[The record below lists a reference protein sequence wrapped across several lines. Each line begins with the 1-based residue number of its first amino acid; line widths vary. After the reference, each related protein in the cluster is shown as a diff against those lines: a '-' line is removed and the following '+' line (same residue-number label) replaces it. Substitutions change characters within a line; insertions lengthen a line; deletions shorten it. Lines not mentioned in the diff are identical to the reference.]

1 MFRSRTSGGWPATFP
16 DMPSLLDQLRSL
28 PRCDLFGRYALLLL
42 HLMLLPALS
51 VITEGHPKADVLAM
65 LAEQSLFVAAA
76 ALIGGRRMLWVG
88 IPLMIPSLIT
98 AGAALALGEI
108 PEEHYP
114 LWAVARA
121 ASFIVPII
129 TVGLLI
135 LVDVLAAERI
145 VFDLIFGALCVF
157 VLIGLCWANVYQLI
171 ERLAPGSFMV
181 DYARYQIDAAADP
194 FASLGLFTYYS
205 FVTLTTV
212 GYGDIVPV
220 SALARWLVWL
230 EAVAG
235 QFYMAV
241 FVARL
246 IGLQSSVATPAA
258 EATDERHPAELR
270 RAA

>member
-1 MFRSRTSGGWPATFP
+1 
-16 DMPSLLDQLRSL
+16 
-28 PRCDLFGRYALLLL
+28 
-42 HLMLLPALS
+42 
-51 VITEGHPKADVLAM
+51 
-65 LAEQSLFVAAA
+65 
-76 ALIGGRRMLWVG
+76 
-88 IPLMIPSLIT
+88 
-98 AGAALALGEI
+98 
-108 PEEHYP
+108 
-114 LWAVARA
+114 
-121 ASFIVPII
+121 
-129 TVGLLI
+129 
-135 LVDVLAAERI
+135 
-145 VFDLIFGALCVF
+145 
-157 VLIGLCWANVYQLI
+157 
-171 ERLAPGSFMV
+171 MV

-246 IGLQSSVATPAA
+246 IGLQSSVSTPTAT
-258 EATDERHPAELR
+258 TVVDEPRPTELR

>member
-1 MFRSRTSGGWPATFP
+1 
-16 DMPSLLDQLRSL
+16 
-28 PRCDLFGRYALLLL
+28 
-42 HLMLLPALS
+42 
-51 VITEGHPKADVLAM
+51 
-65 LAEQSLFVAAA
+65 
-76 ALIGGRRMLWVG
+76 
-88 IPLMIPSLIT
+88 MIPSMIT
-98 AGAALALGEI
+98 AGVTVAFGQI
-108 PEEHYP
+108 PDEHYP

-121 ASFIVPII
+121 ASFIVPIV

-171 ERLAPGSFMV
+171 ERLVPGSFMV

-220 SALARWLVWL
+220 SAVARWLVWL
-230 EAVAG
+230 QAVAG

-246 IGLQSSVATPAA
+246 IGLQSSVSTPTIAVQA
-258 EATDERHPAELR
+258 DEQRPAELR

>member
-1 MFRSRTSGGWPATFP
+1 
-16 DMPSLLDQLRSL
+16 MPSLLDQLRSL
-28 PRCDLFGRYALLLL
+28 PRSQLFGRYALLLL

-76 ALIGGRRMLWVG
+76 VLIGGRRMLWVG
-88 IPLMIPSLIT
+88 VPLMIPSMIT
-98 AGAALALGEI
+98 AGVT
-108 PEEHYP
+108 
-114 LWAVARA
+114 VA
-121 ASFIVPII
+121 F
-129 TVGLLI
+129 GQI

-171 ERLAPGSFMV
+171 ERLVPGSFMV

-230 EAVAG
+230 QAVAG

-246 IGLQSSVATPAA
+246 IGLQSSVSTPTIAIQA
-258 EATDERHPAELR
+258 DEQRPAELR

>member
-1 MFRSRTSGGWPATFP
+1 
-16 DMPSLLDQLRSL
+16 MPSLLDQLRSL
-28 PRCDLFGRYALLLL
+28 PRCQLIGRYALLLL

-51 VITEGHPKADVLAM
+51 VITEGHPQADILAM

-98 AGAALALGEI
+98 AGAMLAVGEI

-121 ASFIVPII
+121 ASFIIPII

-157 VLIGLCWANVYQLI
+157 VLLGLCWANVYQLI

-246 IGLQSSVATPAA
+246 IGLQSSVSTPTAT
-258 EATDERHPAELR
+258 TVVDEPRPAELR

>member
-1 MFRSRTSGGWPATFP
+1 MTF
-16 DMPSLLDQLRSL
+16 LQRFISL
-28 PRCDLFGRYALLLL
+28 PRSRLAGRYALLLV

-51 VITEGHPKADVLAM
+51 VFTEGHPKADVLAM

-76 ALIGGRRMLWVG
+76 VLIGGRRTLWIG
-88 IPLMIPSLIT
+88 IPLVIPSAIT
-98 AGAALALGEI
+98 AAVTLALGEI
-108 PEEHYP
+108 PETHYP

-129 TVGLLI
+129 TMGLLI

-145 VFDLIFGALCVF
+145 VFDLVCGALCVF
-157 VLIGLCWANVYQLI
+157 VLIGMGWANVYQLI
-171 ERLAPGSFMV
+171 ERLSPGSFVV
-181 DYARYQIDAAADP
+181 DYARYHIDAGADP
-194 FASLGLFTYYS
+194 FASVGLFTYYS
-205 FVTLTTV
+205 FITLTTV
-212 GYGDIVPV
+212 GYGDIVPT

-230 EAVAG
+230 QAVAG

-246 IGLQSSVATPAA
+246 IGLQSSVPATPAA
-258 EATDERHPAELR
+258 EQDAEVPAGPALR

>member
-1 MFRSRTSGGWPATFP
+1 MVPAMT
-16 DMPSLLDQLRSL
+16 LLARLRSL
-28 PRCDLFGRYALLLL
+28 PRSRLFGRYALLLV

-51 VITEGHPKADVLAM
+51 VVTEGHPQADVMAM

-76 ALIGGRRMLWVG
+76 VLIGGRRMLWIGV
-88 IPLMIPSLIT
+88 PLVVPSAIT
-98 AGAALALGEI
+98 AAVTVVMGEI
-108 PEEHYP
+108 PETHYP

-145 VFDLIFGALCVF
+145 VFDLVCGALCVF
-157 VLIGLCWANVYQLI
+157 VLLGMCWANVYQLI
-171 ERLAPGSFMV
+171 ERLAPGSFMI
-181 DYARYQIDAAADP
+181 DYARYGIDTAADP
-194 FASLGLFTYYS
+194 FASVGLFTYYS

-212 GYGDIVPV
+212 GYGDIVPA

-230 EAVAG
+230 QAVAG

-246 IGLQSSVATPAA
+246 IGLQSSVTAPAGESATIEEEPLQTSSPA
-258 EATDERHPAELR
+258 LR

>member
-1 MFRSRTSGGWPATFP
+1 
-16 DMPSLLDQLRSL
+16 
-28 PRCDLFGRYALLLL
+28 
-42 HLMLLPALS
+42 
-51 VITEGHPKADVLAM
+51 
-65 LAEQSLFVAAA
+65 
-76 ALIGGRRMLWVG
+76 
-88 IPLMIPSLIT
+88 
-98 AGAALALGEI
+98 
-108 PEEHYP
+108 
-114 LWAVARA
+114 
-121 ASFIVPII
+121 
-129 TVGLLI
+129 
-135 LVDVLAAERI
+135 
-145 VFDLIFGALCVF
+145 
-157 VLIGLCWANVYQLI
+157 
-171 ERLAPGSFMV
+171 MV

-246 IGLQSSVATPAA
+246 IGLQSSVATPAG
-258 EATDERHPAELR
+258 EATADEPLNAELR

>member
-1 MFRSRTSGGWPATFP
+1 
-16 DMPSLLDQLRSL
+16 
-28 PRCDLFGRYALLLL
+28 
-42 HLMLLPALS
+42 MLLPALS

-76 ALIGGRRMLWVG
+76 VLIGGRRMLWVG
-88 IPLMIPSLIT
+88 IPLTIPSMIT
-98 AGAALALGEI
+98 AGVTVALGEI
-108 PEEHYP
+108 PDQHYQ

-121 ASFIVPII
+121 ASFIVPIV

-135 LVDVLAAERI
+135 FVDVLAAERI

-157 VLIGLCWANVYQLI
+157 VLLGLCWANVYQLI
-171 ERLAPGSFMV
+171 ERLVPGSFIV
-181 DYARYQIDAAADP
+181 DYARYQINIAADP

-205 FVTLTTV
+205 FITLTTV

-230 EAVAG
+230 QAVAG

-246 IGLQSSVATPAA
+246 IGLQSSVSPPTVTIVADEPRQA
-258 EATDERHPAELR
+258 EVR